1 MIKLW
6 FLMALMVF
14 PNSPAIEYKGFAAY
28 YTLKVCE
35 EKKISLENLIVETN
49 LALGK
54 SVMHVDTF
62 CMEMYAFP
70 SQLDKYKELEE
81 KKVPIKPLSASL
93 EHGLNYKRL
102 PKL

>member
-28 YTLKVCE
+28 YTLEGCE

-49 LALGK
+49 FALGK
-54 SVMHVDTF
+54 TTMYVDTF

-70 SQLDKYKELEE
+70 SQLEKYKELQE
-81 KKVPIKPLSASL
+81 KKDHIKPLSASL
-93 EHGLNYKRL
+93 AHGLNADLY
-102 PKL
+102 